1 MKGFK
6 GCKNYSLLNTEVL
19 DDISTTAYTL
29 EHEKTGARVVLLEND
44 DENKGFIIGFKTPQ
58 DNSTGVPH
66 ILEHSVLC
74 GSEKYPV
81 KDAMTQV
88 DKGSLNT
95 FLNAFTYPDRTLY
108 PVASC
113 NGKDFQNLM
122 EVYLDAVFFPRVLKE
137 PKVFMQEGWHY
148 EMEKTDSPITINGV
162 VYNEM
167 KGVYSSP
174 ESALSSYILFSLFPD
189 TQYGVESGGD
199 PDVIPELTYEDFC
212 AFHKRLYHPS
222 NARIFLYGDMDFE
235 EKLTYIDHE
244 YLSKFERINP
254 DSEIKMQKP
263 FSERKRIEKEYSVSD
278 SESTKDA
285 TFLSYNVVCSEFDD
299 VKTTEAMNA
308 INYALCSVPGAK
320 LKERLIDEGIG
331 KDVYSEMTNDTC
343 QKVFSI
349 IAQDANPEDEE
360 KFVEIIEST
369 IKEIIEEGFDRKAL
383 EAAITSS
390 EFSYK
395 EADFG
400 YYPKGIAYGTLTFEK
415 WLYTDEDIFTNLKQN
430 RIFEELR
437 AGIEEGLFEKV
448 LKEKVL
454 ENTHKTILVMK
465 PKKGLSKKKDD
476 KLASKLAKYKDSLS
490 KAELKKIVKNT
501 KELKVYQEEPDTEEA
516 LATIPTL
523 SIKDISKKFN
533 KCEYTVEDILGVKEI
548 YSELKTNGITYF
560 KLAFNANKLPIRLIP
575 ALSILKTLLG
585 YLNTKSY
592 TYGELVNES
601 NIKAG
606 SMTNTTAIYKNKS
619 NTDDYSLNFEFRCKT
634 LNKYIPDCFD
644 LFREVMFTSNLY
656 DKKRVKENLEQSK
669 VHIQGFMIQSGH
681 SVASG
686 RGNAC
691 ISDTG
696 ALQDILSGMGQYR
709 YIENILE
716 DFDNKF
722 DTLVKDMKEVLD
734 LLLRKDNL
742 EINLGAEKKGKKIF
756 DAEVIKFINELK
768 VSDKPLKTEHVKA
781 YRETEAFSSSSQVQ
795 YVAMCGNF
803 NKSAGLPYKG
813 SLQVLRSILGND
825 YLWTKVRL
833 QGGAYGCMCGFGT
846 SGDVTFVSYR
856 DPNLKKTLSI
866 FKKAANYV
874 ENYKASDEEIERYI
888 ISTISVYDS
897 PLTPAMKTARAYNF
911 YKSGITNEDKQKER
925 DEILSTTVDEIRSLS
940 EYIKAVSK
948 QKIYSCVGGEEML
961 SKEGSMFDKIS
972 PLYKG

>member
-1 MKGFK
+1 MKEFK
-6 GCKNYSLLNTEVL
+6 GCKNYTLLATESL

-29 EHEKTGARVVLLEND
+29 EHVKTGARVVLLAND

-58 DNSTGVPH
+58 DDSTGVPH

-74 GSEKYPV
+74 GSDKYPV

-113 NGKDFQNLM
+113 NNKDFQNLM

-174 ESALSSYILFSLFPD
+174 ESTLSSYILFSLFPD

-199 PDVIPELTYEDFC
+199 PDVIPKLTYEDFC

-235 EKLTYIDHE
+235 EKLTYIDKE
-244 YLSKFERINP
+244 YLSKFEKINP
-254 DSEIKMQKP
+254 DSEIKMQKA
-263 FSERKRIEKEYSVSD
+263 FSEPIRIEKEYSVSD

-285 TFLSYNVVCSEFDD
+285 TFLSYNVVCSEFND

-320 LKERLIDEGIG
+320 LKERLIDAGIG

-369 IKEIIEEGFDRKAL
+369 IKEIIEEGFDKKAL

-390 EFSYK
+390 EFSYR

-437 AGIEEGLFEKV
+437 SGIEEGLFEKV

-454 ENTHKTILVMK
+454 ENTHKTILVMR
-465 PKKGLSKKKDD
+465 PKKGLSKKKDE
-476 KLASKLAKYKDSLS
+476 KLASKLAKYKASLS
-490 KAELKKIVKNT
+490 KEEIKALVKNT
-501 KELKVYQEEPDTEEA
+501 KELKLYQEEPDSEEA

-523 SIKDISKKFN
+523 SIKDINTKIN
-533 KCEYTVEDILGVKEI
+533 KCEYKVEEVLGVKEI
-548 YSELKTNGITYF
+548 YSELKTNGIVYF
-560 KLAFNANKLPIRLIP
+560 NLAFCADKLPKRLIP
-575 ALSILKTLLG
+575 ALGILKTLLG

-606 SMTNTTAIYKNKS
+606 SMTNVTSIYKNKS
-619 NTDDYSLNFEFRCKT
+619 NTDEYTYNFEFRCKT
-634 LNKYIPDCFD
+634 LDKFVPDCFD
-644 LFREVMFTSNLY
+644 LLREVMFTSKFD
-656 DKKRVKENLEQSK
+656 DKKRIRENLEQTK
-669 VHIQGFMIQSGH
+669 VHIQGYMIQSGH
-681 SVASG
+681 SVASAKG
-686 RGNAC
+686 ISC
-691 ISDTG
+691 VSDTG
-696 ALQDILSGMGQYR
+696 ALQDMLSGMGQYR
-709 YIENILE
+709 YIEEILE
-716 DFDNKF
+716 NFDNRIEG
-722 DTLVKDMKEVLD
+722 LVKDMKEVLD
-734 LLLRKDNL
+734 ILLTKDNL
-742 EINLGAEKKGKKIF
+742 EINIGAEKKGKKIF
-756 DAEVIKFINELK
+756 DSEVTIFLSELK
-768 VSDKPLKTEHVKA
+768 TSDKLLKKEHVKA
-781 YRETEAFSSSSQVQ
+781 YKETEAFTSSSQVQ
-795 YVAMCGNF
+795 YFAMCGNF
-803 NKSAGLPYKG
+803 IKAAGLPYKG
-813 SLQVLRSILGND
+813 SLQVLRTILGND

-833 QGGAYGCMCGFGT
+833 QGGAYGCMCGFNS
-846 SGDVTFVSYR
+846 SGDVSFVSYR
-856 DPNLKKTLSI
+856 DPNLKKTLNV
-866 FKKAANYV
+866 FKKTANYI
-874 ENYKASDEEIERYI
+874 ENYKGTPEEIERYI
-888 ISTISVYDS
+888 ISTIGAYDS
-897 PLTPAMKTARAYNF
+897 PLTPAMKTSRAYNF
-911 YKSGITNEDKQKER
+911 YKSGITNDDKQKER
-925 DEILSTTVDEIRSLS
+925 DEILSTTSDEIRSLS

-961 SKEGSMFDKIS
+961 SKEGSMFDKIT

>member
-1 MKGFK
+1 MKEFK
-6 GCKNYSLLNTEVL
+6 GCKNYKLLATEVL
-19 DDISTTAYTL
+19 DDISSTAYTL

-44 DENKGFIIGFKTPQ
+44 DDNKGFIIGFKTPQ

-74 GSEKYPV
+74 GSDKYPV

-113 NGKDFQNLM
+113 NSKDFQNLM

-148 EMEKTDSPITINGV
+148 EMEKPDSPVTINGV

-222 NARIFLYGDMDFE
+222 NARIFLYGDMNFE
-235 EKLTYIDHE
+235 EKLTYIDKE

-254 DSEIKMQKP
+254 DSEIKIQKP

-285 TFLSYNVVCSEFDD
+285 TFLSYNVVCSKFDD

-320 LKERLIDEGIG
+320 LKERLIDAGIG

-349 IAQDANPEDEE
+349 ISQDANPEDEG

-369 IKEIIEEGFDRKAL
+369 IKEIIKEGFDKKAL

-390 EFSYK
+390 EFSYR
-395 EADFG
+395 EADYG

-415 WLYTDEDIFTNLKQN
+415 WLYTDEEIFSNLKQN
-430 RIFEELR
+430 EIFEELR

-454 ENTHKTILVMK
+454 ENNHKTILIMK

-476 KLASKLAKYKDSLS
+476 KLASKLAKFKDSLS
-490 KAELKKIVKNT
+490 KEEIKKIVKNT
-501 KELKVYQEEPDTEEA
+501 KELKLYQEEPDTEEA

-523 SIKDISKKFN
+523 SIKDINKKSK
-533 KCEYTVEDILGVKEI
+533 KCEYSVENVSGVKEI

-560 KLAFNANKLPIRLIP
+560 TLSFNANRLPKRLIP
-575 ALSILKTLLG
+575 ALSVLKTLLG

-606 SMTNTTAIYKNKS
+606 SMTNTTALYKNRS
-619 NTDDYSLNFEFRCKT
+619 DTDDYSYSFEFRCKT
-634 LNKYIPDCFD
+634 LNKFIPDCFD
-644 LFREVMFTSNLY
+644 IFREVMFTSKLD

-669 VHIQGFMIQSGH
+669 VRIQGFMIQSGH

-696 ALQDILSGMGQYR
+696 ALQDMLSGMGQYR
-709 YIENILE
+709 YIEEILG

-722 DTLVKDMKEVLD
+722 DSLVKDMKEVLE
-734 LLLRKDNL
+734 LLLTKENL
-742 EINLGAEKKGKKIF
+742 EINLGTEKKGKKIF
-756 DAEVIKFINELK
+756 DAQVTKFINELK

-781 YRETEAFSSSSQVQ
+781 YKETEAYTSSSQVQ

-803 NKSAGLPYKG
+803 VKAAGLPYKG
-813 SLQVLRSILGND
+813 SLQVLRTILGND

-856 DPNLKKTLSI
+856 DPNLKKTLNV
-866 FKKAANYV
+866 FKKAANYL

-888 ISTISVYDS
+888 ISTIGVFDS
-897 PLTPAMKTARAYNF
+897 PLTPAMETARAYSF

-961 SKEGSMFDKIS
+961 SKEGSMFDKIT